1 MASSALSFDQSS
13 SKRAR
18 RKRAPN
24 VVECSTID
32 LTLDDDD
39 LPSVSLT
46 NLETGYNDDICPEAK
61 RVGEEFGYEYGLA
74 AVLESKSRKLY
85 AVCPQQKVN
94 ILTMV
99 IGQCVQDEHEM
110 KLVDCFGKFM
120 TVTLKATGGVD
131 IQQDDI
137 VGKSEKKVLKLDSE
151 KAKF

>member
-46 NLETGYNDDICPEAK
+46 NLETEIGI
-61 RVGEEFGYEYGLA
+61 
-74 AVLESKSRKLY
+74 ESKNQLDHDSRF
-85 AVCPQQKVN
+85 
-94 ILTMV
+94 
-99 IGQCVQDEHEM
+99 ES
-110 KLVDCFGKFM
+110 
-120 TVTLKATGGVD
+120 VT
-131 IQQDDI
+131 QN
-137 VGKSEKKVLKLDSE
+137 SDS
-151 KAKF
+151 